1 MENEKSVRGT
11 GIKKPD
17 YLSSNF
23 VRVLFLRL
31 TKTLRNYFLPS
42 RDYW

>member
-11 GIKKPD
+11 GAKKRA

-23 VRVLFLRL
+23 VRVLFSRL
-31 TKTLRNYFLPS
+31 TNTLRNYFLPS
-42 RDYW
+42 TT